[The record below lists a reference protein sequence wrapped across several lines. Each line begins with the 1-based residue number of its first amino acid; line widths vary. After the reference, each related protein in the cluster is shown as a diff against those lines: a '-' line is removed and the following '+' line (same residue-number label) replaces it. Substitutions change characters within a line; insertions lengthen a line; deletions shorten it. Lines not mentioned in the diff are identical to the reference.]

1 MRTGRDMGHESSPC
15 RLKPQ
20 TWTGSKEQRTMA
32 PAPKC
37 RLEKRDGRKSR
48 IGEDEEGPRV
58 KSQNLL
64 GERLFTAVP
73 AMEKS
78 VKERPQNRPLD
89 VISLGDGGHKAQ
101 EGKHRLLSLGQGWA
115 GLLPGG
121 MCNVGTGRV
130 RNFRGNLLPGNGK
143 STAVLWS
150 VASEWMGGETVGPGV
165 SGSERRQRG

>member
-89 VISLGDGGHKAQ
+89 VISRWPGQDTGMRAWVMVGTRPRRASTGFSAWGRGGQGCFQ
-101 EGKHRLLSLGQGWA
+101 EGCAMWGQEEFGILEA
-115 GLLPGG
+115 TCFQVMASPQRSCGL
-121 MCNVGTGRV
+121 
-130 RNFRGNLLPGNGK
+130 
-143 STAVLWS
+143 
-150 VASEWMGGETVGPGV
+150 
-165 SGSERRQRG
+165 